1 MDHGGDPMHRNRA
14 ALAAVGAFVLT
25 ATLAAPV
32 LAAKP
37 SKEVVGG
44 TPEELAADSAFLT
57 ELCGFEVAASGTSRV
72 IVHVF
77 TDSTGAFVR
86 EIDGYQIKE
95 TLTNVATGAS
105 VTLHDVGPD
114 RVWVTR
120 DGTMMLAQIG
130 RSLSGSGYIGRV
142 VVNLD
147 TGEVVSTAGRRVGT
161 LEEVICAPL
170 SQ

>member
-1 MDHGGDPMHRNRA
+1 LLA
-14 ALAAVGAFVLT
+14 ALAALVLT
-25 ATLAAPV
+25 AVLAAPA

-37 SKEVVGG
+37 SREVIVG
-44 TPEELAADSAFLT
+44 TTEELAADSAFVT
-57 ELCGFEVAASGTSRV
+57 ELCGFEVSASGSSRV

-86 EIDGYQIKE
+86 EIDGYQIVE
-95 TLTNVATGAS
+95 TFTNVATGMS

-114 RVWVTR
+114 RVWLAR
-120 DGTMMLAQIG
+120 DGTTMLAQVG
-130 RSLSGSGYIGRV
+130 RSLTGSGYIGRV

-147 TGEVVSTAGRRVGT
+147 TGEVVSTAGREVGS

-170 SQ
+170 AG